1 MKCNRWKMFPIKRQN
16 AFFFGGGGG
25 GIWSNACT
33 KNDFMLKPFS
43 NLIFTSYKWYDQ
55 HCNLSKENAK
65 LQQQKKPWIYQIV
78 LVFGVSSFDFNDS
91 STLAWSPDIF
101 VKLDDHV
108 LRNDLECSK
117 EHLVLSWKM
126 EYDHWRSC
134 MTEDGRALNLP
145 LYKIKYKM
153 CIFKC

>member
-1 MKCNRWKMFPIKRQN
+1 MFPIKRQN
-16 AFFFGGGGG
+16 EFYVV
-25 GIWSNACT
+25 
-33 KNDFMLKPFS
+33 KNDFMFVTFS

-55 HCNLSKENAK
+55 HCNLSEKNAK
-65 LQQQKKPWIYQIV
+65 LQQQQKTWIYQIV

-91 STLAWSPDIF
+91 STLAWSSEVF

-117 EHLVLSWKM
+117 EHLVLSWKL

-134 MTEDGRALNLP
+134 MTEDGREALNLP
-145 LYKIKYKM
+145 LYKINYKM
-153 CIFKC
+153 CIFFFFTLHFHV